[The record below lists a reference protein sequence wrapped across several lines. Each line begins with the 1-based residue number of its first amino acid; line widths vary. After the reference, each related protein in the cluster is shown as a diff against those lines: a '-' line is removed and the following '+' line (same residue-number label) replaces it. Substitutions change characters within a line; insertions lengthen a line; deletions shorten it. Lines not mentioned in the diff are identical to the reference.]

1 MNIIGEKVLLRAIE
15 ETDKEM
21 FLNLINDPETEKM
34 LGGSSFPVSAIEQE
48 KWIKNQ
54 AGNKTN
60 LRCVIAEKSKE
71 ELGLGTIILTDV
83 DYKNGTAQAHIKMLK
98 GEGRGK
104 GFGTDALKTLVE
116 YAFAE
121 LRLNCI
127 YAEVLSYNNISQRLF
142 EKCGF
147 HRDGVLRARAYKD
160 NGYNDVILYSI
171 LKTDER

>member
-1 MNIIGEKVLLRAIE
+1 
-15 ETDKEM
+15 
-21 FLNLINDPETEKM
+21 
-34 LGGSSFPVSAIEQE
+34 
-48 KWIKNQ
+48 
-54 AGNKTN
+54 
-60 LRCVIAEKSKE
+60 
-71 ELGLGTIILTDV
+71 
-83 DYKNGTAQAHIKMLK
+83 MLK

-160 NGYNDVILYSI
+160 NGYNDVISYSI